1 MSFVHFKTMLAPP
14 GRAYHGEHME
24 TFYTHYEEQFL
35 EHNSLLPLEPRILRR
50 AICAFPHLRCATL
63 RHGKYDHAY
72 NDESWSYTLKDVPL
86 GGKRAHKAL
95 AEALAKRAETGSGD
109 GDGGEEEGVGI
120 LPLEKLSATGI
131 PQMPFDELLSFGCGV
146 GLVEMLTTVN
156 IHIALQKRAV
166 YARFPRRME
175 KEDVLLAD
183 VVSRMRNIVNLRFW
197 MDDCDTVYCNDA
209 YIPLFPISRAHAS
222 LSVLFVQ
229 GFKFLEGDL
238 LPFIERRGAS
248 MKGLFVSNVAVIG
261 RGVGDAVERVL
272 SALSNAG
279 VVSLLEAPV
288 YTGVE
293 GQELVQSPASGEEF
307 VASVREQRWEVK
319 RGFERSLFGVA

>member
-1 MSFVHFKTMLAPP
+1 M
-14 GRAYHGEHME
+14 
-24 TFYTHYEEQFL
+24 
-35 EHNSLLPLEPRILRR
+35 
-50 AICAFPHLRCATL
+50 TL

-95 AEALAKRAETGSGD
+95 TEALAKRAETGGGGGD
-109 GDGGEEEGVGI
+109 GEEGVDV

-131 PQMPFDELLSFGCGV
+131 PQMPFDELLNFGCGV

-166 YARFPRRME
+166 YARYPRRME
-175 KEDVLLAD
+175 REDLLLAD
-183 VVSRMRNIVNLRFW
+183 VVSRLKNIVNLRFW
-197 MDDCDTVYCNDA
+197 MDDCDTAYCNDA
-209 YIPLFPISRAHAS
+209 YIPLFPISRVHAS

-238 LPFIERRGAS
+238 LPFIERQGAS
-248 MKGLFVSNVAVIG
+248 LKGLFVSNVAVIG

-279 VVSLLEAPV
+279 VVSLFDAPV

-293 GQELVQSPASGEEF
+293 GQELVQSPTSGEEF
-307 VASVREQRWEVK
+307 GVSTREERWEVK
-319 RGFERSLFGVA
+319 RGFEKSLFGVA